1 MLERLRRASLMPVW
15 LFAVLL
21 ASMSTAQADEKC
33 AVEQAKQVRIGAQT
47 YAVEVAVSEAER
59 ARGLSGRAA
68 LAPDAGL
75 WFVLPA
81 AGIHGFWMH
90 DMRFPIDL
98 IWVSPELK
106 VVGALTLQPCADK
119 PCLIHYA
126 PSRVAYVLE
135 VNAGEFAGK
144 PGYPVAWR
152 CSRD

>member
-1 MLERLRRASLMPVW
+1 MPVW

-21 ASMSTAQADEKC
+21 VSIGVAQADEIC
-33 AVEQAKQVRIGAQT
+33 AVEHAKQVRIGAQT
-47 YAVEVAVSEAER
+47 FAIEVAFSEAQR
-59 ARGLSGRAA
+59 TRGLSGRAA
-68 LAPDAGL
+68 LAPGTGL
-75 WFVLPA
+75 WFVFPA
-81 AGIHGFWMH
+81 ADIHGFWMH
-90 DMRFPIDL
+90 EMHFPIDL

-106 VVGALTLQPCADK
+106 VAGALTLQPCADK

-144 PGYPVAWR
+144 PGDPVAWS